1 VAHLGAGNVG
11 APERVGLR
19 GRHVALVVLLGVV
32 VFGTLFVYGDL
43 PDLFRSLGQFPLS
56 YLAIVLALA
65 LTNYLIRWV
74 RWHYYL
80 RTLDVDLEGSH
91 NVLIFFS
98 GLSMAISP
106 GKVGELAKC
115 YLLSEADQVPVS
127 RSSPAVI
134 MERVTDI
141 VAVFTLSAV
150 GLAVLPSR
158 LVIAGAIVVAVVVV
172 ILAAT
177 VILGRGLILRLPLM
191 KRWETQILDSRESF
205 ARLLSAK
212 VILIGL
218 ALAILAWLSEGVGLW
233 VVLRGLDTSPSL
245 VRAVSIY
252 ATASLVGALIMLP
265 GGVIGTEGS
274 MVGLLRGIGL
284 TRTDASAATII
295 IRLCTLWFAVVLG
308 LATLGLF
315 YWLVLRARPGLAEA
329 GVD

>member
-1 VAHLGAGNVG
+1 MAHLGAGNVG

-141 VAVFTLSAV
+141 VAVFTL
-150 GLAVLPSR
+150 
-158 LVIAGAIVVAVVVV
+158 
-172 ILAAT
+172 
-177 VILGRGLILRLPLM
+177 
-191 KRWETQILDSRESF
+191 
-205 ARLLSAK
+205 
-212 VILIGL
+212 
-218 ALAILAWLSEGVGLW
+218 
-233 VVLRGLDTSPSL
+233 
-245 VRAVSIY
+245 
-252 ATASLVGALIMLP
+252 
-265 GGVIGTEGS
+265 
-274 MVGLLRGIGL
+274 
-284 TRTDASAATII
+284 
-295 IRLCTLWFAVVLG
+295 
-308 LATLGLF
+308 
-315 YWLVLRARPGLAEA
+315 
-329 GVD
+329 

>member
-1 VAHLGAGNVG
+1 MAHLGAGNVG

-127 RSSPAVI
+127 RSSPVVI

-315 YWLVLRARPGLAEA
+315 YWLVLRARSGLAEV

>member
-1 VAHLGAGNVG
+1 MAHLGAGNVG

-315 YWLVLRARPGLAEA
+315 YWLVLRARPGLAEV

>member
-1 VAHLGAGNVG
+1 MAHLGAGNVG

>member
-115 YLLSEADQVPVS
+115 YLLSQADQVPVS
-127 RSSPAVI
+127 RSSPVVI